1 MSSCAQNIL
10 HTVAISILLLAPIT
24 GCAGEHVEVVPEATE
39 PGGAWVARAQGHIV
53 AREYGASENEEG
65 LQAPNRRHALRT
77 YFEPTGIRVVDRVA
91 GGSPELELLAL
102 RLRRLGRPESLTPV
116 GPGEVSHDGP
126 RVEIRREAV
135 VEWYINDPTGLEQG
149 FTLAAPPA
157 GSGPLLLELS
167 LEGARASQSGQSL
180 RITTATGR
188 KLDYGQLSA
197 FDATGT
203 PLQVTQSAPEED
215 QIRLS
220 VDDSKATYPIVVDPL
235 ISAAPADTQLEGGQ
249 STAHLGFS
257 VSGAGDVNGD
267 GYSDII
273 LGAWLYDAGQTNE
286 GAAFVFL
293 GSASGIADASAAAA
307 HAQLESDQADARMGE
322 YVGGAGDVNGDGY
335 DDVIVGAF
343 WYDNPEIDEGAA
355 FVFLGSASGIA
366 DGSPAT
372 AHAQLEADQAGAEMG
387 VNVAGA
393 GDVDGDGYDDVIV
406 GAWHYDAGQTDEG
419 IALVYLGSASGIADG
434 TPATAHAQIESDQT
448 NAQLGISV
456 DSAGDVNNDGY
467 GDVIVGAHFYDG
479 GLSEEG
485 AAFVFLGSA
494 GGIVGTTPATAHAQL
509 ESDQAGAWMGVN
521 VGGAG
526 DVDGDGY
533 DDVIVGARL
542 YDAGQTDE
550 GAAFVFLGSASGIA
564 DATPATAHAQL
575 EGDQAS
581 AWMGYSVDGAGDFDG
596 DGYDDVIVGAGRYD
610 AGQTNEGAAFVFLGG
625 PSGISNAS
633 PATAYVCFEPDQ
645 ATAFM
650 GASVSG
656 AGDVNGDGSS
666 DVVVGAYRY
675 DAGQTDEGAAFV
687 FLPEPGGSLLL
698 LAGCTMLGAL
708 GRRRSR
714 QR

>member
-10 HTVAISILLLAPIT
+10 HTIAISILLLAPIA
-24 GCAGEHVEVVPEATE
+24 GCAGGHVAVAPEATE
-39 PGGAWVARAQGHIV
+39 PGGAWVARAQGHIA
-53 AREYGASENEEG
+53 AREYRASENEEG

-91 GGSPELELLAL
+91 GGSPELLAL
-102 RLRRLGRPESLTPV
+102 RLRRLGRPKSLTPV

-135 VEWYINDPTGLEQG
+135 VEWYVNDPTGLEQG

-203 PLQVTQSAPEED
+203 PLRVTQSAPEED

-235 ISAAPADTQLEGGQ
+235 ISAAPADAQLEGGQ

-273 LGAWLYDAGQTNE
+273 LGAWRYDAGQTDE

-343 WYDNPEIDEGAA
+343 WYDDPEI
-355 FVFLGSASGIA
+355 
-366 DGSPAT
+366 
-372 AHAQLEADQAGAEMG
+372 
-387 VNVAGA
+387 
-393 GDVDGDGYDDVIV
+393 
-406 GAWHYDAGQTDEG
+406 
-419 IALVYLGSASGIADG
+419 
-434 TPATAHAQIESDQT
+434 
-448 NAQLGISV
+448 
-456 DSAGDVNNDGY
+456 
-467 GDVIVGAHFYDG
+467 
-479 GLSEEG
+479 
-485 AAFVFLGSA
+485 
-494 GGIVGTTPATAHAQL
+494 
-509 ESDQAGAWMGVN
+509 
-521 VGGAG
+521 
-526 DVDGDGY
+526 
-533 DDVIVGARL
+533 
-542 YDAGQTDE
+542 DE

-575 EGDQAS
+575 EADQEGAE
-581 AWMGYSVDGAGDFDG
+581 MGISVDSAGDVNQ
-596 DGYDDVIVGAGRYD
+596 DGYGDVIVGAHFYNG
-610 AGQTNEGAAFVFLGG
+610 GLNEEGAAFVFLGSAG
-625 PSGISNAS
+625 GIVGTT
-633 PATAYVCFEPDQ
+633 PATAHAQ
-645 ATAFM
+645 
-650 GASVSG
+650 
-656 AGDVNGDGSS
+656 N
-666 DVVVGAYRY
+666 
-675 DAGQTDEGAAFV
+675 
-687 FLPEPGGSLLL
+687 PGTSYWF
-698 LAGCTMLGAL
+698 
-708 GRRRSR
+708 
-714 QR
+714 